1 MGILVS
7 LCLANTSYCSFN
19 TLLRECGPGGTH
31 TLSRSALAYLR
42 DSQHQCWTLMALV
55 TFLSRTLAVVTMD
68 VLTG

>member
-19 TLLRECGPGGTH
+19 SYLRECGPDGTH
-31 TLSRSALAYLR
+31 TLSRSAVIYLR
-42 DSQHQCWTLMALV
+42 DLQLQCCMLMALV
-55 TFLSRTLAVVTMD
+55 TSLSRALAVVTLD